1 MEIKLN
7 LASKPYLN
15 RQAVRLWLLLACALL
30 VLVLLLNC
38 LYGFQ
43 NYRQMRLFESRLQEL
58 EGQISGVQNGATGY
72 TPERYA
78 AVRSEVALANDIIAS
93 DQFRWT
99 HLLGRFEELVPADVS
114 LRTIQPDFKLHTVQI
129 SGNARDVS
137 AMTLFIDNLLASEDL
152 SQAYLQS
159 HSEVVSE
166 QGGRVQTQ
174 IGFSLVIREAF

>member
-15 RQAVRLWLLLACALL
+15 RQTVRLWLLLTCAFL

-38 LYGFQ
+38 IYGFQ
-43 NYRQMRLFESRLQEL
+43 NYRQMRVLDSRLQEL
-58 EGQISGVQNGATGY
+58 EAQISAVPNGAVGY

-78 AVRSEVALANDIIAS
+78 LVRSEVALANDIIAS

-99 HLLGRFEELVPADVS
+99 QLLSRFEELVPADVI
-114 LRTIQPDFKLHTVQI
+114 LRSIQPDFKLHTLQI
-129 SGNARDVS
+129 NGNARDVS
-137 AMTLFIDNLLASEDL
+137 AMTLFLDNLLASDDL
-152 SQAYLQS
+152 NQAYLQS
-159 HSEVVSE
+159 HAEVE
-166 QGGRVQTQ
+166 TDQGGRPQVL